1 MIRGILYH
9 SYFEKS
15 MRLQYIIMQ
24 RAAMSQHQKMA
35 ILGNELIRRL
45 SNIHPA
51 VLEEEIEEVTEHYI
65 SQLKN
70 SGYQRKEAKEVI
82 VCGVV
87 GWRRKL
93 ERRKKKGQNQYMEA
107 GETLEQRTKDKL
119 LEKTNWYKTNQKR
132 KAEDNESEFKYIP
145 AMKKRKRVQVN
156 KTSKNGIRANK
167 SKIKAVM
174 FVPFTKH
181 SELAARLRENEE
193 KMEQMTG

>member
-15 MRLQYIIMQ
+15 MRLQYTIMQ

-82 VCGVV
+82 VCGIV

-93 ERRKKKGQNQYMEA
+93 ERRRKNGQNQYMDA
-107 GETLEQRTKDKL
+107 GETLEKRTRDKL

-132 KAEDNESEFKYIP
+132 KAEDEESEFQYTTTL
-145 AMKKRKRVQVN
+145 KKRKRLQLN
-156 KTSKNGIRANK
+156 KTNK
-167 SKIKAVM
+167 SSKSKIKIKAVM
-174 FVPFTKH
+174 FVPFTRH
-181 SELAARLRENEE
+181 SERMRRRWNR
-193 KMEQMTG
+193 